1 MNPRWP
7 AVPFFEEERRA
18 VHFRSSME
26 SRPMATIATRIGPAD
41 HGRAMTLEEFLEAEV
56 EEGYR
61 YELARGVLE
70 VTNLPNDPHGQ
81 VVYNIYRVVVRY
93 DTEHPGVILRSG
105 GGNEFQL
112 LLPGMPSGRNP
123 DFSIALRGAPRNY
136 RRRRDPVLVA
146 EIVSEG
152 SGDRD
157 YRLKREEYLAYG
169 LLEYW
174 IIDLVERKLTLLI
187 RDGDIW
193 VEQVLR
199 GDQPIASLVLPGL
212 AATVADL
219 WLDLEEYEDDAPT
232 E

>member
-1 MNPRWP
+1 
-7 AVPFFEEERRA
+7 
-18 VHFRSSME
+18 
-26 SRPMATIATRIGPAD
+26 MATIATRIGPAD
-41 HGRAMTLEEFLEAEV
+41 NGRAMTLEEFLDAEV

-61 YELARGVLE
+61 YELARGILE
-70 VTNLPNDPHGQ
+70 VTNVPDDPHGQ
-81 VVYNIYRVVVRY
+81 VVCNLYRVVSRF
-93 DTEHPGVILRSG
+93 DQTHPGSILRYG

-112 LLPGMPSGRNP
+112 LFPGFVSGRNP
-123 DFSIALRGAPRNY
+123 DLSVALRGAPRNY

-157 YRLKREEYLAYG
+157 YRVKREEYLAYG

-174 IIDLVERKLTLLI
+174 IIDLENWKMTLLI
-187 RDGDIW
+187 RDGDVW
-193 VEQVLR
+193 VERVLE

-219 WLDLEEYEDDAPT
+219 WIDLEEYEDDPSAG
-232 E
+232 